1 MTEERQAIEQY
12 ALEHWADF
20 KEYLEHPSISAQNTG
35 IQETSDYLVRTF
47 RELGANNVE
56 KWDDQGGNPVVFA
69 EFKGQSNRTVLFY
82 NHYDVQPPEPLT
94 EWQSDPFKPTVKGD
108 HLVARGV
115 CDDKGELMARL
126 GVVKYFNEHGG
137 LPMNLK
143 FFVEG
148 EEETGSQHVEKY
160 VDAHQDQLKADACI
174 WEGGGKNSADHFEVV
189 AGVRGIVSFD
199 VHVKTADADVH
210 SSLASYVP
218 NAAWR
223 LV

>member
-1 MTEERQAIEQY
+1 MTEERQSVEQY

-108 HLVARGV
+108 HLVARDV

-148 EEETGSQHVEKY
+148 E
-160 VDAHQDQLKADACI
+160 
-174 WEGGGKNSADHFEVV
+174 
-189 AGVRGIVSFD
+189 
-199 VHVKTADADVH
+199 
-210 SSLASYVP
+210 
-218 NAAWR
+218 
-223 LV
+223 